1 MPVAFQWPSALL
13 ALLLIPLLV
22 ALYVL
27 VQRRRRAY
35 AVRFT
40 NLALLREVAG
50 PRPGGM
56 RRHLPPLLF
65 LLGMVV
71 LCIGIARPVATLA
84 AAHRR
89 ATVMLVIDVS
99 GSMDTNDLQPTRL
112 EAAKAA
118 ARAFVKGLPA
128 DTLVGLVSFSD
139 TAHLDAP
146 LSSDHLATM
155 SALTTLKTIGGTA
168 IGDGLS
174 LALEAVEQ
182 QPGNQGASTRGAT
195 IVLLSDGANNEGVS
209 PAEPTTRAQRD
220 GVKIYTVGV
229 GRPDTGLDEETLRQ
243 IATQTGGSY
252 FNAAAGDD
260 LKRIYSGLVT
270 RLYRQAQQTELTA
283 FATALGGILLVAGAL
298 LSLFWLQRFP

>member
-71 LCIGIARPVATLA
+71 LCVGVARPVATFA

-89 ATVMLVIDVS
+89 ATVMLVLDVS

-118 ARAFVKGLPA
+118 ARTFVEGLPSDA
-128 DTLVGLVSFSD
+128 LVGLVSFSD

-146 LSSDHLATM
+146 LSSDHLATL

-182 QPGNQGASTRGAT
+182 QPGNQGAATRGAT

-209 PAEPTTRAQRD
+209 PTEPTDRAQRD

-243 IATQTGGSY
+243 IAAQTGGSY
-252 FNAAAGDD
+252 FNAAAGDT
-260 LKRIYSGLVT
+260 LKRIYSGLAT
-270 RLYRQAQQTELTA
+270 RLYHQAQQTELTA

>member
-13 ALLLIPLLV
+13 TLLLIPLLV

-35 AVRFT
+35 AMRFT

-50 PRPGGM
+50 PRPGGA
-56 RRHLPPLLF
+56 RRHVPPLLF

-71 LCIGIARPVATLA
+71 LCISVARPATTFA
-84 AAHRR
+84 ASHRR
-89 ATVMLVIDVS
+89 ATVMLVLDVS
-99 GSMDTNDLQPTRL
+99 GSMDTNDMQPTRL

-118 ARAFVKGLPA
+118 ARVFVEGLPSDA
-128 DTLVGLVSFSD
+128 QVGLVSFSD

-146 LSSDHLATM
+146 LSSDHLATL

-182 QPGNQGASTRGAT
+182 QSGGRGAARQAAT
-195 IVLLSDGANNEGVS
+195 IILLSDGGNDEGVLPS
-209 PAEPTTRAQRD
+209 EPSARAHQD

-229 GRPDTGLDEETLRQ
+229 GRPDTGLDEATMRQ
-243 IATQTGGSY
+243 IAAQTGGSY
-252 FNAAAGDD
+252 FNAAAGND
-260 LKRIYSGLVT
+260 LKRIYSGLAT
-270 RLYRQAQQTELTA
+270 QLYHQAQQIELTA
-283 FATALGGILLVAGAL
+283 FAVALAGILLVAGAL
-298 LSLFWLQRFP
+298 LSLFWLQRLP

>member
-71 LCIGIARPVATLA
+71 LCVGVARPVATFA
-84 AAHRR
+84 AAQRR
-89 ATVMLVIDVS
+89 ATVMLVLDVS

-118 ARAFVKGLPA
+118 ARAFVEGLPSDA
-128 DTLVGLVSFSD
+128 LVGLVSFSD

-146 LSSDHLATM
+146 LSSDHLATL

-182 QPGNQGASTRGAT
+182 QPGNQGAAQRGAT

-209 PAEPTTRAQRD
+209 PTEPTARAQRD

-252 FNAAAGDD
+252 FNAAAGDA
-260 LKRIYSGLVT
+260 LKRIYSGLAT